1 MAGDTET
8 DEIEIEEN
16 LLCEIFEFNRS
27 KRRVVEG
34 DKKVEK
40 RQKSGLDR
48 VKDEFNVI
56 YDRLKQIRYKDYL
69 YLRKIRHNME
79 DDLFYFK
86 KRYPDDKEQ

>member
-8 DEIEIEEN
+8 DEIENEEN

-40 RQKSGLDR
+40 R
-48 VKDEFNVI
+48 
-56 YDRLKQIRYKDYL
+56 
-69 YLRKIRHNME
+69 
-79 DDLFYFK
+79 
-86 KRYPDDKEQ
+86 